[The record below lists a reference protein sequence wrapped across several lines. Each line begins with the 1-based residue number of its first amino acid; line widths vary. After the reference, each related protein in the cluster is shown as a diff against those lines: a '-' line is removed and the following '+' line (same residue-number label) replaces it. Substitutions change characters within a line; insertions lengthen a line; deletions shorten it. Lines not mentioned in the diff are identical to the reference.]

1 MIRLLLALLLL
12 LALGANAQPLA
23 LPPPPQAGLV
33 PHPGA
38 LLPLDAPLRDDL
50 GQPVRLGDYFHPDQ
64 PVLLVPAY
72 YRCTE
77 LCGLLMQGL
86 LQSLQQ
92 SGLPR
97 ADWRIVVFSI
107 DPGDLPA
114 DAHRRRDLDLAYA
127 SFLEGAH
134 DVATPLH
141 LDVLVA
147 DAAQSARIA
156 QAVGLRYEAL
166 RTSSRNAA
174 RDIAHPATVVV
185 ATPAGT
191 VARYLNGVQFAPEEL
206 RSALVEAGQGRIGGL
221 GERLAILCAHFAPTV
236 GRHSTAV
243 MAAARVAGL
252 LTLAGLLAIAWRH
265 QARGRR

>member
-1 MIRLLLALLLL
+1 MIRLLAALALLL
-12 LALGANAQPLA
+12 ALSASAQPLA
-23 LPPPPQAGLV
+23 LPAPPHAGLAQR
-33 PHPGA
+33 PGA
-38 LLPLDAPLRDDL
+38 LLPLDAQLRDDL
-50 GQPVRLGDYFHPDQ
+50 GQAVRLGDYFHPDQ

-86 LQSLQQ
+86 LQGLQQ

-97 ADWRIVVFSI
+97 SDWRIVVFSI
-107 DPGDLPA
+107 DPDDQPA

-134 DVATPLH
+134 GVDTPLH

-147 DAAQSARIA
+147 DGAQSRRIA
-156 QAVGLRYEAL
+156 QAIGFRYEAE
-166 RTSSRNAA
+166 SSSSGKAG
-174 RDIAHPATVVV
+174 DIAHPATVIV

-191 VARYLNGVQFAPEEL
+191 VARYLNGVQFAPDEL
-206 RSALVEAGQGRIGGL
+206 RGALVQAGEGRIGGL
-221 GERLAILCAHFAPTV
+221 GERLAILCSHFAPTV
-236 GRHSTAV
+236 GRHSAAV
-243 MAAARVAGL
+243 MDAARVAGL
-252 LTLAGLLAIAWRH
+252 LTLAGLVAIAWRH